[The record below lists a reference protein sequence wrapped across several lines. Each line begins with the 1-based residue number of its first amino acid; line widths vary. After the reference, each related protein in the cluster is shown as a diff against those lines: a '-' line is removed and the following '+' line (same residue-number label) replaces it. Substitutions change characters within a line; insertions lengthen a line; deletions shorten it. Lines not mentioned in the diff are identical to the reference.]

1 MNTQSNSNAGSG
13 CPATACSPSYSDIA
27 FTLRFQNTTE
37 EEDAQIPFPWSHQN
51 IPQPIKIETRQI
63 TGGGY
68 KPHTLV
74 IEHFVDGSKFGRS
87 EPI

>member
-1 MNTQSNSNAGSG
+1 MSNNEQDLAQ
-13 CPATACSPSYSDIA
+13 IA

-37 EEDAQIPFPWSHQN
+37 EEDAQILFPWSHQN
-51 IPQPIKIETRQI
+51 IPQPIRIESVQI
-63 TGGGY
+63 TEEPY

-74 IEHFVDGSKFGRS
+74 IEHFADGSKFGRS

>member
-1 MNTQSNSNAGSG
+1 MTNTKQDLAE
-13 CPATACSPSYSDIA
+13 IA

-51 IPQPIKIETRQI
+51 IPQPIKIETRQV
-63 TGGGY
+63 TGRPY

-74 IEHFVDGSKFGRS
+74 IEHFADGSKFGRS

>member
-1 MNTQSNSNAGSG
+1 MN
-13 CPATACSPSYSDIA
+13 ATDIADLADIA

-37 EEDAQIPFPWSHQN
+37 EEDSQIPFPWSHQN
-51 IPQPIKIETRQI
+51 IPQPIKIESRQI

-74 IEHFVDGSKFGRS
+74 IEHFADGSKFGRS